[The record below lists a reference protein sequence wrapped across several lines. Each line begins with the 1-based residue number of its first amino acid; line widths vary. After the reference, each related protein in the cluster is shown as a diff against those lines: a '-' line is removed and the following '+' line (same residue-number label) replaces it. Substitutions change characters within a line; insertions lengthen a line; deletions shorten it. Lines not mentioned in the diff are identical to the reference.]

1 MTYPNKAVEPPAVS
15 IPNVFPCRCE
25 EEVPNWSP
33 CQRRLIVAALDSVL
47 DRKVAADWSVSPGD
61 RHTNAGLMRTC
72 WRLRPLIRSS
82 FLYEIGRGVE
92 PRARDA
98 WRVRR
103 EVTIAIQMLSSDK
116 NQAALR
122 TCQPAP
128 SCGVIT
134 IMARLKME
142 SAGPRHVALMH
153 KRQRRARE
161 ARDI

>member
-1 MTYPNKAVEPPAVS
+1 MKSVGALNPA
-15 IPNVFPCRCE
+15 
-25 EEVPNWSP
+25 
-33 CQRRLIVAALDSVL
+33 
-47 DRKVAADWSVSPGD
+47 
-61 RHTNAGLMRTC
+61 
-72 WRLRPLIRSS
+72 
-82 FLYEIGRGVE
+82 
-92 PRARDA
+92 ARDA